1 MRDLDRPALIDTS
14 VWIQYF
20 RKREEV
26 YHKVNEL
33 IDSGRVYCLRLI
45 IAELIQGAKTER
57 EIEVIKDLTRIFP
70 MLKENPDSWENAGI
84 LAFRMRK
91 AGKSIG
97 LSDCYIAILAK
108 QNNAAIYTFDKH
120 FEEIKSYEDIT
131 LL

>member
-1 MRDLDRPALIDTS
+1 MRDLDRPVLIDTS

-57 EIEVIKDLTRIFP
+57 EIEVIKDLTRVFP
-70 MLKENPDSWENAGI
+70 TLKEEPDSWEKAGI

-97 LSDCYIAILAK
+97 LSDCYIALLAR

-120 FEEIKSYEDIT
+120 FAEIQSYEDIT